1 MSYDDYFWT
10 ELTYQR
16 HSYVAPSGEVLIHI
30 NYDATNLTYRV
41 EDKEFLNLMA
51 AKTFAIALLKR
62 TGKIPDDKEDDDG
75 PPDLTE
81 EDT

>member
-1 MSYDDYFWT
+1 MLYDDYFWT
-10 ELTYQR
+10 ELTYER

-30 NYDATNLTYRV
+30 SYDATNRTYRV
-41 EDKEFLNLMA
+41 EDKEFISLMA
-51 AKTFAIALLKR
+51 AKVFAIAYLKR
-62 TGKIPDDKEDDDG
+62 TGKISDDDDG

>member
-1 MSYDDYFWT
+1 MLYDDYFWT
-10 ELTYQR
+10 ELTYER

-30 NYDATNLTYRV
+30 NYDATNRTYRV
-41 EDKEFLNLMA
+41 EDKEFISLMA
-51 AKTFAIALLKR
+51 AKAFAIAYLKR
-62 TGKIPDDKEDDDG
+62 TGKIPDDDDG